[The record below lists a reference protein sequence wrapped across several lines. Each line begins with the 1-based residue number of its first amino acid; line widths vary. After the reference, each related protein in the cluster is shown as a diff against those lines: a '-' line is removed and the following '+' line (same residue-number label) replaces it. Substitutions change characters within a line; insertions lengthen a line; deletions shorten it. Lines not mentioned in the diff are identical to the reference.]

1 MPKLHLESLVILQQ
15 TMRDQLEK
23 IKSKPGV
30 LKKQLFNLS
39 IGDLE
44 EYPRFGAFERLRAA
58 VFAREQGEFA
68 NHIPSFKLN
77 TSLHQ
82 SEMA

>member
-1 MPKLHLESLVILQQ
+1 MRKLHFESLVILQQ

-44 EYPRFGAFERLRAA
+44 EYSCFGAFERLRAA
-58 VFAREQGEFA
+58 VFARE
-68 NHIPSFKLN
+68 
-77 TSLHQ
+77 
-82 SEMA
+82 

>member
-1 MPKLHLESLVILQQ
+1 MRAATVGDRPRVCVGNAQAHFESLVILQQ

-23 IKSKPGV
+23 IKSKPGI

-58 VFAREQGEFA
+58 VFARE
-68 NHIPSFKLN
+68 
-77 TSLHQ
+77 
-82 SEMA
+82 